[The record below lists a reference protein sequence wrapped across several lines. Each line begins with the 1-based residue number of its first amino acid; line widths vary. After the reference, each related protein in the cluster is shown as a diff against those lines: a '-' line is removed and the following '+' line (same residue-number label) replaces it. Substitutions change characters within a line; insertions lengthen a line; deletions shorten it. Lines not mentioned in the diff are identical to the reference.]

1 MASISPFWMAATAAA
16 PAPTPTNEASSG
28 LRPALAIRNCAIML
42 VEEPG
47 AVTPILAPLRSA
59 MVLIL
64 SMRSFL
70 TASVMPG

>member
-1 MASISPFWMAATAAA
+1 
-16 PAPTPTNEASSG
+16 
-28 LRPALAIRNCAIML
+28 ML